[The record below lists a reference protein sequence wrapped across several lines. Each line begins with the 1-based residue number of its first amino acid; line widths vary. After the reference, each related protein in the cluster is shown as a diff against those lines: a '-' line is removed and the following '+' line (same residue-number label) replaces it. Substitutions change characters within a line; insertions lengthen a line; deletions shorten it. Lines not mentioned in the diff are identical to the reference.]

1 MVVAEIKKLGLE
13 SFGVAVVVEN
23 TNGPMQEEN

>member
-1 MVVAEIKKLGLE
+1 MVVAEKKLGLE
-13 SFGVAVVVEN
+13 SFGVAVVVDN